1 MKTYKKKS
9 HFFPNFFEK
18 EIFLET
24 RDVRVVVEAGRARDR
39 VESGAGVGSR
49 TDTGFG

>member
-1 MKTYKKKS
+1 MQTYKKKS

-24 RDVRVVVEAGRARDR
+24 RDVRVVVEAGGARDG
-39 VESGAGVGSR
+39 VESGAGVGSG
-49 TDTGFG
+49 TGTWFG